1 MRLKVTRTDVRDE
14 TDAGYIRRGPDVPT
28 VTDPIHRC
36 SEHGFTA
43 RVQCPVCGATGETVL
58 SSDGR
63 ERLSKFVSGALRHFP
78 DDAGLSL
85 DERGWARYDDLVHAV
100 AERYDWADADA
111 LEAVVETDPKG
122 RFERE
127 GDRIRA
133 AYGHSVDVTLEDG
146 SDDVPDRLYHGT
158 APRNVESIMRDGLQP
173 MERREV
179 HLSARPEDALA
190 VGRRHTDEPA
200 LLAIDAD
207 GMRRDGLRATRRA
220 EGTYTA
226 DGVPPEYVE
235 RRDPQR

>member
-1 MRLKVTRTDVRDE
+1 M
-14 TDAGYIRRGPDVPT
+14 A
-28 VTDPIHRC
+28 DPVYRC
-36 SEHGFTA
+36 PEHGFTA
-43 RVQCPVCGATGETVL
+43 RSRCPICGADGEVVL
-58 SSDGR
+58 SGARR

-85 DERGWARYDDLVHAV
+85 DERGWARYDDLATAV
-100 AERYDWADADA
+100 SERYDWADADHV
-111 LEAVVETDPKG
+111 EAVASTDPKG

-158 APRNVESIMRDGLQP
+158 APRNVDSIMRDGLRP
-173 MERREV
+173 MGRQEV

-190 VGRRHTDEPA
+190 VGRRHADEPV
-200 LLAIDAD
+200 LLEIDAG
-207 GMRRDGLRATRRA
+207 GMRRDGLRVTRRA

-226 DGVPPEYVE
+226 DAVPPRYVE
-235 RRDPQR
+235 RHDADR